1 MDSLDRLHELLC
13 RFREAGDDHQVANL
27 AFRLGDVYREKG
39 RFDEAL
45 PLLEE
50 AYTICRKLENETG
63 EAIVALSLTELHLAA
78 GHPEQAEI
86 LARRAYRICAKA
98 DDRKGRAR
106 ACLLLGDSHWARQ
119 NPREALP
126 RYREAFELCS
136 TSDDVLGSAVLLD
149 RIAKMH
155 RILEEDDKAFTHFQ
169 EALLRWEKLCLP
181 DRMAMTYANLGDLCK
196 KKGAVE
202 EAIRFHRQALELYR
216 QMKDARA
223 VQAIEAELSTLEP
236 AGVPDTP
243 PPAGEQP

>member
-1 MDSLDRLHELLC
+1 MNSLDRLRELLC

-27 AFRLGDVYREKG
+27 AFRMGDIYREKG
-39 RFDEAL
+39 HLDDAL

-50 AYTICRKLENETG
+50 AYTICRRHENEPG

-86 LARRAYRICAKA
+86 LARRAYRICAKT

-119 NPREALP
+119 DPQKALPPYREAL
-126 RYREAFELCS
+126 ELCS
-136 TSDDVLGSAVLLD
+136 TADDVLGSGVLLD

-155 RILEEDDKAFTHFQ
+155 RMLEEDDKAFTYFQ
-169 EALLRWEKLCLP
+169 EALLRWEKLNLL
-181 DRMAMTYANLGDLCK
+181 DRMAMTYTNLGDLCK
-196 KKGAVE
+196 KKSAVE

-216 QMKDARA
+216 QIKDTRA
-223 VQAIEAELSTLEP
+223 AQTIEAELLALESSV
-236 AGVPDTP
+236 APDTSP
-243 PPAGEQP
+243 PEEQL